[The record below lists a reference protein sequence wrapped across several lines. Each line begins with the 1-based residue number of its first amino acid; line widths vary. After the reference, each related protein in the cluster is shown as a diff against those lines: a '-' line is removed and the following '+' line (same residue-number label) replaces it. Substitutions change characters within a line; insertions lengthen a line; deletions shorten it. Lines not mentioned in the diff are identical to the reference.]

1 MSSTGTTEVSVSAEG
16 IKEAVTRHW
25 WVVLLLGIASIII
38 GIWAVATPVD
48 ATETL
53 GVIFA
58 VWLVV
63 TGIFEVV
70 RAFATG
76 LSGGLRTMLII
87 TGILSLVI
95 GLIAL
100 RNWWETGSAGWPAWF
115 LAIFVGVTFLFRGFA
130 NLFGGI
136 EAKGQE
142 GRGWTIFA
150 GIVYLI
156 AGIVL
161 LIAPTSLLALVWV
174 LGIYLI
180 VLGAFEIIAAFMI
193 RSGKSVTAA

>member
-1 MSSTGTTEVSVSAEG
+1 MSTTGTAEASVSAQG

-87 TGILSLVI
+87 TGILSLII
-95 GLIAL
+95 GVIAL

-156 AGIVL
+156 AGIIL
-161 LIAPTSLLALVWV
+161 LVAPASLLALVWV

-193 RSGKSVTAA
+193 RSGKSVSAA

>member
-1 MSSTGTTEVSVSAEG
+1 MSTTSVTDAQGTGQAL
-16 IKEAVTRHW
+16 KEAVTRHW

-58 VWLVV
+58 VWLVI

-70 RAFATG
+70 RAFASG

-87 TGILSLVI
+87 TGILSLII

-115 LAIFVGVTFLFRGFA
+115 LAIFVGVTFLFRGFE
-130 NLFGGI
+130 NLFSGI
-136 EAKGQE
+136 QAKGQP

-150 GIVYLI
+150 GCVYLL
-156 AGIVL
+156 AGVVL

-193 RSGKSVTAA
+193 RSGKAVTAS